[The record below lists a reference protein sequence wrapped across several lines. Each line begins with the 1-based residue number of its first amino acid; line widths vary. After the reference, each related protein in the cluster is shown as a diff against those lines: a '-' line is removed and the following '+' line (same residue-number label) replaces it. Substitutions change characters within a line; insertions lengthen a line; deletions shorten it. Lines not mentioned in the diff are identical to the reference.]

1 MFDQNAFIDFMLKHK
16 VVGTFDEAI
25 QLNSGRYSN
34 WYVNWRDIAADAY
47 ALDLLCDQV
56 LAFCQSQDLQVDT
69 YYGVPEGASKLGF
82 LCQYK
87 YAKQSSN
94 FAPGSHVLSMGRGK
108 VKAHGSP
115 KDQFFLGVPKGRTLV
130 IEDVTTTGMSL
141 VLAIKKLK
149 EAQVDV
155 IGAIALTNRMD
166 DPNIDVE
173 KELATLNVPYLC
185 LSTGKSIAQ
194 NMLHRH
200 KEGQLDLSKAS
211 LQEFETLAQSN

>member
-1 MFDQNAFIDFMLKHK
+1 MFDQHTFIDFMLEHK
-16 VVGTFDEAI
+16 VVGTFEQAI

-34 WYVNWRDIAADAY
+34 WYVNWRDVAQDAY

-56 LAFCQSQDLQVDT
+56 LAFTKSQNMQVDT
-69 YYGVPEGASKLGF
+69 FYGVPEGASKLGF

-87 YAKQSSN
+87 FAKQSEN
-94 FAPGSHVLSMGRGK
+94 FALGSHVLSMGRGK
-108 VKAHGSP
+108 AKAHGNP
-115 KDQFFLGVPKGRTLV
+115 KDQFFLGVPRGRTLV

-173 KELATLNVPYLC
+173 QELSSLDVPYQC
-185 LSTGKSIAQ
+185 LSTGKTIAQSMLNRHQQGQLQLSPASIA
-194 NMLHRH
+194 
-200 KEGQLDLSKAS
+200 
-211 LQEFETLAQSN
+211 EFEALSLS

>member
-1 MFDQNAFIDFMLKHK
+1 MFDQHTFIDFMLKHK
-16 VVGTFDEAI
+16 VVGTFEQAI

-34 WYVNWRDIAADAY
+34 WYVNWRDVAQDAY

-56 LAFCQSQDLQVDT
+56 LAFTSSLNLQVDT
-69 YYGVPEGASKLGF
+69 FYGVPEGASKLGF

-87 YAKQSSN
+87 FAKQSEN
-94 FAPGSHVLSMGRGK
+94 FALGSHVLSMGRGK
-108 VKAHGSP
+108 VKAHGNP

-155 IGAIALTNRMD
+155 VAAIALTNRMD
-166 DPNIDVE
+166 DPNINVE
-173 KELATLNVPYLC
+173 KELAALGVPYQC
-185 LSTGKSIAQ
+185 LSTGKTIAQ
-194 NMLHRH
+194 HMLNRH
-200 KEGQLDLSKAS
+200 NEGQFMLSEAS
-211 LQEFETLAQSN
+211 IKEFEVLAQS